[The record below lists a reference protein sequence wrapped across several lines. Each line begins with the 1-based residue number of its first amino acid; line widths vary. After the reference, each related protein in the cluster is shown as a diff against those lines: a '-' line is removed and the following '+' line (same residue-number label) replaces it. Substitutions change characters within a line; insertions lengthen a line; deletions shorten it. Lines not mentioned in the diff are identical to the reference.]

1 MVYISALYGLTALG
15 GGITSSF
22 HFDWQTGPAIVV
34 SATAL
39 LLLTLVVTRIVKPDL
54 D

>member
-1 MVYISALYGLTALG
+1 VYISGLYGLFALG

-34 SATAL
+34 SATVL
-39 LLLTLVVTRIVKPDL
+39 LLLTLGITRLVKPDL
-54 D
+54 E